1 VQREILEADPD
12 ADLAVYAVW
21 LPFLG
26 GSRDA
31 ANLSRRVLPDR
42 RVIHLWDESAITSDW
57 FAKHVE
63 RSPAPAWDVYYLYG
77 PDARWS
83 DLPGPLVS
91 SGATIIGRSSALKTA
106 IAPLLARTA
115 AA

>member
-1 VQREILEADPD
+1 VQREILEADPE
-12 ADLAVYAVW
+12 AGLAVYAVW

-42 RVIHLWDESAITSDW
+42 RVVHLWDESAITSDW
-57 FAKHVE
+57 FAEHVE
-63 RSPAPAWDVYYLYG
+63 RSPAPAWDVYFLYG

-83 DLPGPLVS
+83 NLPGPLVS
-91 SGATIIGRSSALKTA
+91 SGGTIIGRSSALKAA
-106 IAPLLARTA
+106 IDPLLAPAPA
-115 AA
+115 A